1 MRVVLPPTDSMS
13 AGRPATRR
21 GHSPRLTMRRV
32 AMRSAC
38 LCLLI
43 LAGCANF
50 WDDVTSQD
58 FKLSQ
63 WWQKPN
69 PYVVLRDST
78 DGDQRARALRALR
91 EPKTHGGTDKDQD
104 TVVKILVSAATGEKQ
119 FLCRV
124 AAVECLGQFQD
135 PRAVNGLIDAFYKSG
150 SFSAEL
156 STRLQCQAVQ
166 SLGNTHNPAAISF
179 LVTVVKGAPA
189 EGTEQEKQQVM
200 DVRIAAAH
208 ALGNF
213 NKYAAAQALV
223 QVLQKERDVA
233 LCDASFESLQLCSG
247 KKLPSD
253 YKNWDEV
260 LAEARAR
267 EADPNH
273 GRSAINLAGWFR

>member
-1 MRVVLPPTDSMS
+1 M
-13 AGRPATRR
+13 TRHIAI
-21 GHSPRLTMRRV
+21 GC
-32 AMRSAC
+32 AC
-38 LCLLI
+38 LGFLVLT
-43 LAGCANF
+43 GCANF

-58 FKLSQ
+58 FKFSQ

-78 DGDQRARALRALR
+78 DGDQRAKALRALR

-104 TVVKILVSAATGEKQ
+104 TVVGILVSAASSEKQ

-124 AAVECLGQFQD
+124 AAVESLGQFQD

-150 SFSAEL
+150 SFGPEL
-156 STRLQCQAVQ
+156 STRLQCQAVA

-179 LVTVVKGAPA
+179 LGTVVKGAPA

-213 NKYAAAQALV
+213 NKYAAAEALV

-233 LCDASFESLQLCSG
+233 LCDASFESLQLCAG
-247 KKLPSD
+247 KNLPSD
-253 YKNWDEV
+253 YKNWNEV
-260 LAEARAR
+260 LAEAKAH

-273 GRSAINLAGWFR
+273 SRSAINLAGWWR

>member
-1 MRVVLPPTDSMS
+1 
-13 AGRPATRR
+13 
-21 GHSPRLTMRRV
+21 LT
-32 AMRSAC
+32 
-38 LCLLI
+38 LT
-43 LAGCANF
+43 GCANF
-50 WDDVTSQD
+50 WDDVTSSD
-58 FKLSQ
+58 FKFSE

-91 EPKTHGGTDKDQD
+91 EPKTHGGSDKDQD
-104 TVVKILVSAATGEKQ
+104 AVVRILVSAASSEKQ

-124 AAVECLGQFQD
+124 AAVESLGQFQD

-150 SFSAEL
+150 SFGPEL
-156 STRLQCQAVQ
+156 SPRLQCQAVA

-179 LVTVVKGAPA
+179 LATVVKGAPA

-233 LCDASFESLQLCSG
+233 LCDPSFESLQLCTRPT
-247 KKLPSD
+247 LPSD
-253 YKNWDEV
+253 FKNWTEI
-260 LAEARAR
+260 LSEAKVH
-267 EADPNH
+267 EADPGR
-273 GRSAINLAGWFR
+273 GRSGISLAGWFH